1 MGGATTRVS
10 DKQIASMDTNANYIP
25 LGVKIEEGP
34 QSKSRGAK
42 VIGQTPEERK
52 AIAREIR
59 LAQRKEKKRIKS
71 EAKQQRK
78 LNDLLHRKLNRKT
91 EKYSKNKDR
100 NKQRAID
107 LERQKIRADAV
118 KQAERLSAIH
128 DPSGKIFNV
137 GEITILPGGVVNS
150 KEGMRRAA
158 EAKERKE
165 AEGKDIEKRYKDA
178 EKAAKFEAEEAQRAI
193 DQGLPAP
200 TRYPAKEALKN
211 MQRPMRISKKQLQRQ
226 EQLEP
231 QPVPPKP
238 VIPDGIS
245 LPEGEE
251 DLLALWDITDEQI
264 TKRLANQKREKAQ
277 SRKQLIKI
285 QQENKKLNKAL
296 KIRKREADNAGVIFD
311 KEKARREILAAMT
324 KDTESTYKSDS
335 ESDSSSGS
343 DSDSESEDE
352 NVEVAK
358 GNKLKAAPA
367 PKLNL
372 ELIEKAAEIER
383 ARKEKKQPAKTKRRQ
398 ERKQKAAEKAAKLE
412 AERLV
417 ETKAVEE
424 DQPAEETKQSRREKK
439 AAKRAEK
446 LAKIASVESS
456 SKKRK
461 RTEDEEVF
469 PQDEPKK
476 EKSHKKRKS
485 KSETGSAQ
493 ETKPAKKIKKV
504 RESSDG
510 RLDRAM
516 AEREAKMAA
525 EAEDDHD
532 VPTHGAEQWNPD
544 ALTGDAARKDKFLRL
559 LGAGKGSSKGVEK
572 DKKKKDS
579 GVDIIKIQ
587 EELERQFEAGVKLK
601 HDGGSKKRGLGA

>member
-1 MGGATTRVS
+1 MGVRRGATTRVS

-158 EAKERKE
+158 EAKERKEREE

-324 KDTESTYKSDS
+324 KDTESTSKSES

-343 DSDSESEDE
+343 DSDSESED
-352 NVEVAK
+352 
-358 GNKLKAAPA
+358 
-367 PKLNL
+367 
-372 ELIEKAAEIER
+372 EKAAEIER

-485 KSETGSAQ
+485 KSETESAQ

-504 RESSDG
+504 KESSDG

>member
-1 MGGATTRVS
+1 MGVRRGATTRVS

-165 AEGKDIEKRYKDA
+165 REEAEGKDIEKRYKDA

-238 VIPDGIS
+238 VIPEGIS

-296 KIRKREADNAGVIFD
+296 KVRKREADNAGVIFD

-335 ESDSSSGS
+335 ESDSGSGT

-352 NVEVAK
+352 NVEAAK
-358 GNKLKAAPA
+358 GKKLKAAPA

-372 ELIEKAAEIER
+372 ELI
-383 ARKEKKQPAKTKRRQ
+383 
-398 ERKQKAAEKAAKLE
+398 QKAAEEAAKLE
-412 AERLV
+412 AEKLA

-446 LAKIASVESS
+446 LAKTANGESS

-485 KSETGSAQ
+485 KSETESAQ

-504 RESSDG
+504 KESSDG

>member
-1 MGGATTRVS
+1 M
-10 DKQIASMDTNANYIP
+10 
-25 LGVKIEEGP
+25 
-34 QSKSRGAK
+34 
-42 VIGQTPEERK
+42 
-52 AIAREIR
+52 
-59 LAQRKEKKRIKS
+59 
-71 EAKQQRK
+71 
-78 LNDLLHRKLNRKT
+78 
-91 EKYSKNKDR
+91 
-100 NKQRAID
+100 
-107 LERQKIRADAV
+107 
-118 KQAERLSAIH
+118 
-128 DPSGKIFNV
+128 GKIFNV

-158 EAKERKE
+158 EAKERKEREE

-238 VIPDGIS
+238 VIPEGIS
-245 LPEGEE
+245 SPEGEE

-264 TKRLANQKREKAQ
+264 TKRLANQKRK
-277 SRKQLIKI
+277 
-285 QQENKKLNKAL
+285 KAL

-324 KDTESTYKSDS
+324 KDTESTSKSES

-424 DQPAEETKQSRREKK
+424 DQPAEETKLSRTEKK

-456 SKKRK
+456 SKKWK

-485 KSETGSAQ
+485 KSETESAQ

-504 RESSDG
+504 KESSDG